1 MIKIDIL
8 KDLYNTY
15 NNKRN
20 SLLEVISVKEDR
32 LAELKNIIS
41 SLEEKSDDLRFFS
54 PYNSDDI
61 YDNKLDEYLSE
72 KEDIT
77 NLLNDNYNLLNEL
90 NDYADKLKEVIVSCE
105 TFSTTS
111 SIDSDLSTIDSN
123 YVDEHKSFVN
133 DKNDDSNY
141 HLINI
146 LKNIKSFIKVDPNRA
161 INEIDILI
169 SDL

>member
-32 LAELKNIIS
+32 LAELKNIIT
-41 SLEEKSDDLRFFS
+41 SLEEKSDDLRIFS

-77 NLLNDNYNLLNEL
+77 NSLNDNYDLLNEL

-111 SIDSDLSTIDSN
+111 STNSDLSSIGSN
-123 YVDEHKSFVN
+123 YVDEHQSSVN
-133 DKNDDSNY
+133 VKNDDNNY

-161 INEIDILI
+161 INEIDTLI